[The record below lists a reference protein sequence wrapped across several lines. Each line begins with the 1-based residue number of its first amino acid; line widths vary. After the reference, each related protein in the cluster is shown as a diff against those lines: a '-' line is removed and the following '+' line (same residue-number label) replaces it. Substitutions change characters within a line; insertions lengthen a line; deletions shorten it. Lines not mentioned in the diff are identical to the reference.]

1 MQVSECIV
9 GKMQASFG
17 CQHFSIRFCY
27 AGYSTEQYSNLD
39 VHVGLM
45 SLFSI
50 HIYANYRQTKTSSKS
65 IFV

>member
-1 MQVSECIV
+1 
-9 GKMQASFG
+9 MQASFG

-45 SLFSI
+45 SLFYI

-65 IFV
+65 VFV